1 MQAGGRHR
9 FEHAAFANDSN
20 LDTRMHFRTCRG
32 DLLVKYQ
39 PLLPMPVAGAKQ
51 CQPSSFSMSAAQ
63 ASPTTTSPFETF
75 SKRQGETTPVMTSL
89 VACCS
94 RGRYY
99 AQVLEGRAEVTGRKL
114 ETIRSDLRH
123 VDFKLLVERRV
134 DIRTYDQWSMG
145 YLHDLDLEDRLE
157 ALLSEVPV
165 SANAIVDVMERMQPD
180 PVMGA
185 LR

>member
-1 MQAGGRHR
+1 MPTVQLFYVSRASKPYDDESVRNILETSRRNNPRDDITG
-9 FEHAAFANDSN
+9 
-20 LDTRMHFRTCRG
+20 C
-32 DLLVKYQ
+32 LL
-39 PLLPMPVAGAKQ
+39 
-51 CQPSSFSMSAAQ
+51 FS
-63 ASPTTTSPFETF
+63 
-75 SKRQGETTPVMTSL
+75 
-89 VACCS
+89 
-94 RGRYY
+94 GRYY

-134 DIRTYDQWSMG
+134 DMRTYDQWSMG

-157 ALLSEVPV
+157 ALLGDVSV